1 MPNEASQQVFDSYE
15 YKMLKSERFIFLD
28 ENNIELSKSSNS
40 KLSKDVVLDEK
51 LKLNLSELRN
61 KFDNLNITYEEIL
74 DFYKKVYSKQSFYK
88 NVMISYNVKQINL
101 ESKKDNYSKRIKLIM
116 DKNKNIND
124 FIKSNSK
131 VENTFKKFLNFS
143 KKVDD
148 EKIFDYDHLQ
158 SQNNKDFYMKCE
170 RLINIIKSFFEFFT
184 SR

>member
-1 MPNEASQQVFDSYE
+1 
-15 YKMLKSERFIFLD
+15 
-28 ENNIELSKSSNS
+28 
-40 KLSKDVVLDEK
+40 
-51 LKLNLSELRN
+51 
-61 KFDNLNITYEEIL
+61 
-74 DFYKKVYSKQSFYK
+74 
-88 NVMISYNVKQINL
+88 MISYNFKQINL